1 MASLYDMVEAFQ
13 QLGLAMRAAGDEA
26 VKTTEKVKEAARTV
40 ETAGG
45 MTRNQGGTGGVN
57 ALGSE
62 TTALGSPGNAEDMA
76 ARMVAALDKAARR

>member
-1 MASLYDMVEAFQ
+1 MVQAFQ

-26 VKTTEKVKEAARTV
+26 VRTTEKVKETARTIDT
-40 ETAGG
+40 TAG
-45 MTRNQGGTGGVN
+45 MSKNQGGTGGVN

-76 ARMVAALDKAARR
+76 ARMVAAIDKATRGR